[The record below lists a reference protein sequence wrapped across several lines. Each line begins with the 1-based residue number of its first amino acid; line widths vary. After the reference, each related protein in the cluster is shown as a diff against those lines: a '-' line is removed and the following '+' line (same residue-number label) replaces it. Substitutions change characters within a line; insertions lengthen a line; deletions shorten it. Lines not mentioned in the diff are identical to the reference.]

1 LRILGRRPAAAWYG
15 KSGMAARGD
24 SSPPVQDD
32 RRDTASPRRRLWVS
46 KSPGRVVVRYVD
58 GRVLKGYANFDP
70 AEPRLQLVP
79 YDDPDADG
87 IDVAVKDLKAVFFVR
102 TFDGDPRYEES
113 KDLYQDRPPETRKVC
128 VRFRDGEELV
138 GHTRQ
143 LDRHRAGLFFT
154 PLDPRSNNLRV
165 FAVFDAIWGIR
176 RLL

>member
-1 LRILGRRPAAAWYG
+1 
-15 KSGMAARGD
+15 MTARGARTD
-24 SSPPVQDD
+24 PPVRDD
-32 RRDTASPRRRLWVS
+32 RREAASPRRRLWVS
-46 KSPGRVVVRYVD
+46 KSPGRVVVRYAD

-70 AEPRLQLVP
+70 VAPRFSLVP
-79 YDDPDADG
+79 QGSPEADD
-87 IDVAVKDLKAVFFVR
+87 IEVAVNELKAVFFVR
-102 TFDGDPRYEES
+102 TFEGDPAYDES
-113 KDLYQDRPPETRKVC
+113 KDLYQARPPDTRKVS

-165 FAVFDAIWGIR
+165 FAVFDAIWGVR

>member
-1 LRILGRRPAAAWYG
+1 
-15 KSGMAARGD
+15 MTARGARTD
-24 SSPPVQDD
+24 PPVRDD
-32 RRDTASPRRRLWVS
+32 RRETASPRRRLWVS
-46 KSPGRVVVRYVD
+46 KSPGRVVVRYAD

-70 AEPRLQLVP
+70 VAPQFSLVP
-79 YDDPDADG
+79 QDNPEADD
-87 IDVAVKDLKAVFFVR
+87 IEVSVKELKAVFFVR
-102 TFDGDPRYEES
+102 TFEGDPAYDES
-113 KDLYQDRPPETRKVC
+113 KDLYQARPPDTRKVS

-165 FAVFDAIWGIR
+165 FAVFDAIWGVR

>member
-1 LRILGRRPAAAWYG
+1 
-15 KSGMAARGD
+15 MVARGD
-24 SSPPVQDD
+24 SSPPVREG
-32 RRDTASPRRRLWVS
+32 RREPASPRRRWLWVS
-46 KSPGRVVVRYVD
+46 KSPGRVVVRYAD

-70 AEPRLQLVP
+70 VEPRLQLVP
-79 YDDPDADG
+79 HDDPDAEG
-87 IDVAVKDLKAVFFVR
+87 MDVPVRDLKAVFFVR
-102 TFDGDPRYEES
+102 SFEGDSQYDES
-113 KDLYQDRPPETRKVC
+113 KDLYQERPPDTRKVS

-165 FAVFDAIWGIR
+165 FAVFDAIWGVR